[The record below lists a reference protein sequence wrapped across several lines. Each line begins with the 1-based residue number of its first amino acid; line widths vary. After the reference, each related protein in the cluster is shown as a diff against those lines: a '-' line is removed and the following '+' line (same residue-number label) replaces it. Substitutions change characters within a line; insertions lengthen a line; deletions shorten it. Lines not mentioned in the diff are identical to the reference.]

1 MSDETVL
8 SDEERFESLLAA
20 EEQPEAEV
28 PVDAGETVEEET
40 EEIEGEEL
48 EASEDQ
54 LDDEDATEEEPE
66 TEEPVDDGVIEF
78 ALQNGEVIRTTK
90 DDLAGSYLR
99 QSDYTRKTQELASE
113 RRDFEAQKVE
123 VENYLR
129 EQINQVTQLQQAEP
143 DENYWAALYEEDP
156 IGAPKIERDYRVQKE
171 QRDRLINEQNQ
182 RQQQMFQQKVQSEA
196 QQLPNLIP
204 AWSDT
209 DVRARETGELS
220 RFLVGQ
226 GFAPQDVNMVSDAKL
241 VHMLYKGM
249 RMIQLET
256 NAPKVVNK
264 KVVGKPKVIKP
275 NAASPKR
282 RPVSEIAKAS
292 ESARSTQTNEAWA
305 DVFEKIL

>member
-28 PVDAGETVEEET
+28 PVDAGETVEAET
-40 EEIEGEEL
+40 EELYGEEL

-66 TEEPVDDGVIEF
+66 TEEPADDGVIEF

-99 QSDYTRKTQELASE
+99 QSDYTQKTQALASE
-113 RRDFEAQKVE
+113 RRDFEAQKLE

-129 EQINQVTQLQQAEP
+129 EQVNQVTQMTAAEP
-143 DENYWAALYEEDP
+143 DETYWANLYEEDP
-156 IGAPKIERDYRVQKE
+156 IGAPKIERDYRMAKE
-171 QRDRLINEQNQ
+171 QRQKLVNEQNQ
-182 RQQQMFQQKVQSEA
+182 RQQQMFAQKVQSEA

-204 AWSDT
+204 AWADAN
-209 DVRARETGELS
+209 VKAAETGELS

-226 GFAPQDVNMVSDAKL
+226 GFAPQDVGMVSDAKL

-275 NAASPKR
+275 NTASPRKR
-282 RPVSEIAKAS
+282 PRSEIAKAS
-292 ESARSTQTNEAWA
+292 ENAKSSQTNEAWA

>member
-28 PVDAGETVEEET
+28 PVDAGETVEAET
-40 EEIEGEEL
+40 EELYGEEL

-66 TEEPVDDGVIEF
+66 PEEPADDGVIQF
-78 ALQNGEVIRTTK
+78 TLQNGETIRTTK

-99 QSDYTRKTQELASE
+99 QSDYTQKTQALASE
-113 RRDFEAQKVE
+113 RRDFEAQKLE

-129 EQINQVTQLQQAEP
+129 EQVNQVTQMTAAEP
-143 DENYWAALYEEDP
+143 DEAYWANLYEEDP
-156 IGAPKIERDYRVQKE
+156 IGAPKIERDYRMAKE
-171 QRDRLINEQNQ
+171 QRQKLVNEQNQ

-204 AWSDT
+204 AWADAN
-209 DVRARETGELS
+209 VKAAETGELS

-226 GFAPQDVNMVSDAKL
+226 GFAPQDVGMVSDAKL

-275 NAASPKR
+275 NTASPRKR
-282 RPVSEIAKAS
+282 PRSEIAKAS
-292 ESARSTQTNEAWA
+292 ENAKSSQTNEAWA